1 MFINVHFD
9 LPIAVVWFILAT
21 QNPNKDEDKSF
32 VVCLKLC
39 MEPYISVT
47 IIGCPNGLYPP
58 RTQSFSS
65 EVTTDPAK
73 DRCKVKLEV
82 VLVNTPLVLSS
93 R

>member
-1 MFINVHFD
+1 MFD
-9 LPIAVVWFILAT
+9 LPIAVVWFIFAT

-32 VVCLKLC
+32 VVC
-39 MEPYISVT
+39 MELYISVT
-47 IIGCPNGLYPP
+47 IIGCPELYPP

-73 DRCKVKLEV
+73 HRCKVKLEV